1 MKLDVKFSESNQSFA
16 PKLGGS
22 DKTFG
27 AEYRGVQTIHGRDGE
42 SAYEIAVKNGFE
54 GTETEWLESL
64 HGKPGDKGDPFTYED
79 FTQEQLNSL
88 KGEKGKDGY
97 TPVKGKD
104 YFDGQ
109 NGKDGY
115 TPIKGK
121 DYFDGKDGRDGVDG
135 RTPVKYVDYFDG
147 KDGAPGKDGKDGYTP
162 RKGIDYFDGKDGQP
176 GKDGAPGVNGK
187 DGTNGVGIDSVT
199 QTTTSYDDDGNN
211 VITVTLTNGT
221 KSTFKVQNGSKG
233 SPGANGK
240 DGVNGKDGTNG
251 KDGADGH
258 TPVKGTDYWTPTDKT
273 EIVNAVI
280 SALPKYDGEVVA
292 V

>member
-1 MKLDVKFSESNQSFA
+1 MDFDVKFSVSDQSFN
-16 PKLGGS
+16 PRFGESKQ
-22 DKTFG
+22 TFNATYNG
-27 AEYRGVQTIHGRDGE
+27 LQTIHGRDGE

-64 HGKPGDKGDPFTYED
+64 HGKNGDKGDPFTYED
-79 FTQEQLNSL
+79 FTPEQLNSL
-88 KGEKGKDGY
+88 K
-97 TPVKGKD
+97 
-104 YFDGQ
+104 
-109 NGKDGY
+109 GKDGY
-115 TPIKGK
+115 TPIKNK

-135 RTPVKYVDYFDG
+135 RTPVKDIDYFDG

-162 RKGIDYFDGKDGQP
+162 KKGIDYFDGKDGQP

-199 QTTTSYDDDGNN
+199 QTTTSFDDDGNN

-233 SPGANGK
+233 SPGTNGK

-258 TPVKGTDYWTPTDKT
+258 TPVKGTDYWTPTDKA